1 MGAGLLGY
9 GGAGVRAS
17 GKESCWLSAGV
28 DGDRPAEPSSS
39 EGRPWWAGVWEG
51 EGFPGEGERAP
62 SEVGVAGVRLQTGV
76 REKTKMIHFG

>member
-1 MGAGLLGY
+1 MA
-9 GGAGVRAS
+9 
-17 GKESCWLSAGV
+17 
-28 DGDRPAEPSSS
+28 
-39 EGRPWWAGVWEG
+39 VWGG